1 MTRPLRRNR
10 AFLLLWS
17 GQAAVALGGSVA
29 AVAYPFLALLATGS
43 ATGAG
48 AVAFAGLATGTLL
61 RLPGGVLAD
70 RWALRPL
77 LIWSDAVRAAVTATL
92 VVAVVAGRLTFA
104 HLVAATVVTAACGAC
119 SDPAQTIAVRHVVPA
134 AQLPHALAQN
144 EARGHIA
151 GLGGQPLGG
160 WLYGLGAVLPLLAH
174 ALSHVAG
181 GLTVALIRRPL
192 GTGRV
197 ADAPLWTDLRT
208 GLRHLWDDR
217 FLRSTLLVAA
227 AFQFVFAGL
236 GLVII
241 ASAAAAGT
249 PAVHVGTAL
258 AIAGAGGLLGAWA
271 APRVQRRFTLAAL
284 VRVFGWTSAGC
295 LALMAVLPHVYAAG
309 VLLGV
314 VYFLATPANAMLVA
328 AQMGVTPPHL
338 QGRVISAAM
347 LVAGCV
353 APLGPLAGGALFESA
368 GRAAT
373 FAAFATATAATAA
386 ATRIDSP
393 RPPSPP

>member
-1 MTRPLRRNR
+1 MTGPLRRNR

-17 GQAAVALGGSVA
+17 GQAAVSLGGSVA

-77 LIWSDAVRAAVTATL
+77 LIWSDAVRAVVTGTL
-92 VVAVVAGRLTFA
+92 VAAVAVGRLTFA
-104 HLVAATVVTAACGAC
+104 HLMVATVVTAACAAC
-119 SDPAQTIAVRHVVPA
+119 AEPAQTIAVRYVVPA

-197 ADAPLWTDLRT
+197 VGTPLWTDLRT
-208 GLRHLWDDR
+208 GLRHLWGDR

-241 ASAAAAGT
+241 AGAAAAGT

-258 AIAGAGGLLGAWA
+258 ALAGVGGLLGAWA
-271 APRVQRRFTLAAL
+271 APRVQRRLPLVAL
-284 VRVFGWTSAGC
+284 VRTFGWTSTAC

-314 VYFLATPANAMLVA
+314 VYFFATPANAMLVA
-328 AQMGVTPPHL
+328 AQMNVTPPHL

-347 LVAGCV
+347 LVAGCA
-353 APLGPLAGGALFESA
+353 APLGPLAGGALFEWA
-368 GRAAT
+368 GRPAT
-373 FAAFATATAATAA
+373 FAVLAACAA
-386 ATRIDSP
+386 ATTVCGARSARIDGS
-393 RPPSPP
+393 